1 MKRQSTAPRV
11 EGVVLVLILLTVAGF
26 AGAASF
32 THVKDWTLDNSPAGT
47 GAWFGWANAV
57 ISELVPIACLLTI
70 RRRRRIGAPIGYPL
84 FLLIA
89 AAGLS
94 LAAQLAVAKPGISGW
109 LLSAVPALAFMA
121 LVKLVLAPAPAASDD
136 TTPAVKPT
144 EPIRVQ
150 ATEPAT
156 TEPAPPAAITAPG
169 PIPAP
174 EPATTPATVTPEPAT
189 VAVEPEPVPAPA
201 PEPVD
206 IPTHLLPMARFSA
219 VQHEQA
225 TGRPI
230 TPAELADRLDITPA
244 VAGHLLTTLGGG
256 AR

>member
-1 MKRQSTAPRV
+1 MTTDRHTTTGPRL
-11 EGVVLVLILLTVAGF
+11 EGLVLVLILIAVAGF

-32 THVKDWTLDNSPAGT
+32 THVKDWTLANSPAGT

-70 RRRRRIGAPIGYPL
+70 RRRRRTGAPIGYPL

-89 AAGLS
+89 AASLS

-121 LVKLVLAPAPAASDD
+121 LVKLVLAPAPTPEQP
-136 TTPAVKPT
+136 TTPAAAPA

-150 ATEPAT
+150 VAEQVT
-156 TEPAPPAAITAPG
+156 TEPVPPAAITP
-169 PIPAP
+169 
-174 EPATTPATVTPEPAT
+174 TP
-189 VAVEPEPVPAPA
+189 AVEPEPVATPTTTPESVAAPA
-201 PEPVD
+201 EPVD
-206 IPTHLLPMARFSA
+206 VPVPSHLLPMARFAA

-225 TGRPI
+225 TGQPI
-230 TPAELADRLDITPA
+230 TPAELADRLDVTPP
-244 VAGHLLTTLGGG
+244 VAGQLLTTIGG
-256 AR
+256 AAR

>member
-1 MKRQSTAPRV
+1 MPGTDRSTTGPRI
-11 EGVVLVLILLTVAGF
+11 EGLVLVLILIAVAGF

-32 THVKDWTLDNSPAGT
+32 THVKDWTLANSPAGT

-70 RRRRRIGAPIGYPL
+70 RRRRRTGAPIGYPL

-89 AAGLS
+89 AASLS

-121 LVKLVLAPAPAASDD
+121 LVKLVLAPAPTGQSSTPPAAS
-136 TTPAVKPT
+136 A

-150 ATEPAT
+150 AAEQAT
-156 TEPAPPAAITAPG
+156 TEPPAAITPTPTVEPEPVTA
-169 PIPAP
+169 PAP
-174 EPATTPATVTPEPAT
+174 EPADV
-189 VAVEPEPVPAPA
+189 
-201 PEPVD
+201 
-206 IPTHLLPMARFSA
+206 PTHLLPMARFAA

-225 TGRPI
+225 TGQPI
-230 TPAELADRLDITPA
+230 TPAELADRLDVTPP
-244 VAGHLLTTLGGG
+244 VAGQLLASIGGG